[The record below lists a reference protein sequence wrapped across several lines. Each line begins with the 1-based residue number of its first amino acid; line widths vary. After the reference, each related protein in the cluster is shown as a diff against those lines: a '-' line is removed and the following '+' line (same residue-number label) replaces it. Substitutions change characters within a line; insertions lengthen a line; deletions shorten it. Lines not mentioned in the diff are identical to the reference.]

1 MNAQRLKQERQ
12 QLTKKWHHFEHAAFK
27 ITAIFALF
35 SVSGLATPA
44 PRYFM
49 YRYYSVYL

>member
-1 MNAQRLKQERQ
+1 MVSRQREN
-12 QLTKKWHHFEHAAFK
+12 FEYAAFK